1 MLIIDE
7 RSMISSGLLTAAERN
22 VRHCVFGQQNQKELW
37 GGIPVV
43 LVFGDDFQLPP
54 VIEEGAINGFA
65 KLSGLWEQKE

>member
-1 MLIIDE
+1 MSATC
-7 RSMISSGLLTAAERN
+7 R
-22 VRHCVFGQQNQKELW
+22 RHFQLRNQKELW

-65 KLSGLWEQKE
+65 KLSGLWEQKESKNSK